1 MNLELKSTL
10 APLAVNAWIDGGFIL
25 TLLHRHDIRVGIASA
40 MYIRSHWCVSRAL
53 RLELLCVLHLCYW
66 RWSTKMLLE
75 AMEQRV
81 EEYSQ
86 AQPLA
91 RAQIWR
97 EVWQIMESKMETL
110 QVVARPEK
118 M

>member
-10 APLAVNAWIDGGFIL
+10 EPLAVNAWVDGGFIL

-40 MYIRSHWCVSRAL
+40 MYIRSHWCVSCAL

-66 RWSTKMLLE
+66 RWPTKMLLE

-81 EEYSQ
+81 EEYSL

-97 EVWQIMESKMETL
+97 EVWQIMESLSLIHISEPT
-110 QVVARPEK
+110 RPY
-118 M
+118 